1 MQDRMAPLRDDVRLL
16 GDCLGDAIRN
26 QIGEPGVARIEQIR
40 ALAKAGR
47 QGDTAAQL
55 QLAQTLKSLGDD
67 ELLPVARAFNQFLN
81 LANLAEEHHRIR
93 RRNEAQGGEALQ
105 ALLQGLVDKGV
116 SPQAIMAAIRQQ
128 QVELV
133 LTAHPTEANRRTL
146 IMKYDSMA
154 ASLADLER
162 EPEGSQGYR
171 RSLARLRE
179 LISQAWHTDEIR
191 KVRPTPLDEAKWG
204 FAVIENSI
212 WQALPEFLRQFDE
225 ALEAVLGQRLPVEV
239 APVRF
244 ASWMGGDR
252 DGNPYVTAEVTR
264 QAILLGRWMAADLYL
279 RDIEQLNLEL
289 SMHQASDEL
298 RQQTGDAAEPYRHVM
313 RAVRDRLIA
322 TRRWAQAS
330 LKSEQAPTEDVL
342 LCPQDLLEP
351 LRLCD
356 RSLREAGMALIADG
370 QLRDTLRRVC
380 CFGLGLVR
388 VDIRQNAE
396 RHRAVFA
403 ELCNHYA
410 LGDYAAWSEADK
422 QAFLLRELQNR
433 RPLFPRHWQPSAD
446 VQEVLDTCRVVAQQK
461 DDVLGAYVISMASAP
476 SDVLS
481 VMLLL
486 QEAGVHHPMR
496 VVPLF
501 ETLADLDQAQSCM
514 AQLLAIDW
522 YREYINGDLEVMIGY
537 SDSAKDAGQ
546 LAAAWGQYRAQD
558 QLATLCREHGVH
570 LTLFHGRGGS
580 VGRGGGPSHSAIL
593 AQPPGSVQGRLRVT
607 EQGEMI
613 RFKFGMPDIAVRN
626 LELYSAA
633 VLEATLAPPEPAPQA
648 WVARMDALAAIACQA
663 YRQVVRDDPDFVAYF
678 RAGTPEQE
686 LSKLPLGSR
695 PAKRR
700 VDGGIESLRAI
711 PWIFAWTQIRL
722 MLPAWLGSEAALA
735 HAQQQ
740 GWIEQLREMYR
751 EWPFFRAYLD
761 LLEMVLAKT
770 DLGIAELYE
779 QRLVPASLH
788 PLGRQLRERQ
798 EQVVALVK
806 QLKQS
811 DCVMEDNPVILHS
824 IEVRNPYI
832 DPLHHLQA
840 ELLGR
845 DRAHSDDRVEQALM
859 VTMAGIAAGLRN
871 TG

>member
-1 MQDRMAPLRDDVRLL
+1 
-16 GDCLGDAIRN
+16 
-26 QIGEPGVARIEQIR
+26 
-40 ALAKAGR
+40 
-47 QGDTAAQL
+47 
-55 QLAQTLKSLGDD
+55 
-67 ELLPVARAFNQFLN
+67 
-81 LANLAEEHHRIR
+81 
-93 RRNEAQGGEALQ
+93 
-105 ALLQGLVDKGV
+105 
-116 SPQAIMAAIRQQ
+116 
-128 QVELV
+128 
-133 LTAHPTEANRRTL
+133 
-146 IMKYDSMA
+146 
-154 ASLADLER
+154 
-162 EPEGSQGYR
+162 
-171 RSLARLRE
+171 
-179 LISQAWHTDEIR
+179 
-191 KVRPTPLDEAKWG
+191 
-204 FAVIENSI
+204 
-212 WQALPEFLRQFDE
+212 
-225 ALEAVLGQRLPVEV
+225 
-239 APVRF
+239 
-244 ASWMGGDR
+244 
-252 DGNPYVTAEVTR
+252 
-264 QAILLGRWMAADLYL
+264 
-279 RDIEQLNLEL
+279 
-289 SMHQASDEL
+289 
-298 RQQTGDAAEPYRHVM
+298 
-313 RAVRDRLIA
+313 
-322 TRRWAQAS
+322 
-330 LKSEQAPTEDVL
+330 
-342 LCPQDLLEP
+342 
-351 LRLCD
+351 
-356 RSLREAGMALIADG
+356 MALIADG
-370 QLRDTLRRVC
+370 QLRDTMRRVC

-388 VDIRQNAE
+388 VDIRQNAD
-396 RHRAVFA
+396 RHRDVFA
-403 ELCNHYA
+403 ELCNHYE

-422 QAFLLRELQNR
+422 QTFLLRELQNR
-433 RPLFPRHWQPSAD
+433 RPLFPSHWQPSAD
-446 VQEVLDTCRVVAQQK
+446 VQEVLDTCRVVAEQQ
-461 DDVLGAYVISMASAP
+461 DDVLGSYVISMASAP
-476 SDVLS
+476 SDVLC
-481 VMLLL
+481 VILLL
-486 QEAGVHHPMR
+486 QEAGVRHPMR

-501 ETLADLDQAQSCM
+501 ETLADLDQARSCM
-514 AQLLAIDW
+514 EQLLTIDW
-522 YREYINGDLEVMIGY
+522 YRDYIDGDLEVMIGY

-558 QLATLCREHGVH
+558 QLAKLCREQGVH

-648 WVARMDALAAIACQA
+648 WITRMDALAAMACQA
-663 YRQVVRDDPDFVAYF
+663 YRQVVRDDPDFVPYF

-740 GWIEQLREMYR
+740 GWLEELREMHR

-761 LLEMVLAKT
+761 LLEMVLAKA

-779 QRLVPASLH
+779 QRLVPEALQ
-788 PLGRQLRERQ
+788 PLGRDLRGRQ

-811 DCVMEDNPVILHS
+811 DRLMDENPVIQQS

-832 DPLHHLQA
+832 DPLHYLQA

-845 DRAHSDDRVEQALM
+845 ERAHSDDRVEQALM